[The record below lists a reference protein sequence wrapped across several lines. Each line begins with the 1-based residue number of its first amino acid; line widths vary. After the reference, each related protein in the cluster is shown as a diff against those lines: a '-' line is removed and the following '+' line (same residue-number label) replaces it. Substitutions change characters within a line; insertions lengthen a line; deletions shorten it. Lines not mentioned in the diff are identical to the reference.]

1 MAFNMATLSR
11 EQKTCGFNLFNLQGN
26 LDISLLQ
33 SHGCVFLLSNSR
45 PFTGGKECASNIAV
59 CLLTFSSLIA
69 HKMTHQVARNI
80 SKNCLTIPE
89 FD

>member
-33 SHGCVFLLSNSR
+33 SHGCVFCYQTRGHSLVEKNVPVISR
-45 PFTGGKECASNIAV
+45 FV
-59 CLLTFSSLIA
+59 C
-69 HKMTHQVARNI
+69 
-80 SKNCLTIPE
+80 
-89 FD
+89 